1 MTDGSTGEKKGRGCK
16 TMKIE
21 LTKDEVNFIQYFLEE
36 YYNGDFVGGEYSEL
50 DKLADSI
57 SDKLLNAK
65 D

>member
-1 MTDGSTGEKKGRGCK
+1 
-16 TMKIE
+16 MKIE